1 MSRKLKKLS
10 HQYEFLKLE
19 LEEVEEDLEEYTK
32 EWSSLF
38 GRYFVDKNS
47 EMWVNQETGEMR
59 KEKPDTDDIGET
71 KLEVKRHQAAKKVKD
86 LYRKLSTKTHPDR
99 GGNVEEF
106 NEIREYYDANNLVEL
121 LKYAGRYELEF
132 ELTDEDRELVEAS
145 CKSIQK
151 NIKNKRNTMAYL
163 FCSGN
168 KQDKLNVIKMM
179 ESYLGKKIETKDY
192 PPELLEN

>member
-19 LEEVEEDLEEYTK
+19 LEEIDEDLEDYTK

-59 KEKPDTDDIGET
+59 KEKPGDEKGEI
-71 KLEVKRHQAAKKVKD
+71 KLEEKRTHAAKKVKD
-86 LYRKLSTKTHPDR
+86 LYRKLSTKTHPDK
-99 GGNVEEF
+99 GGNVDDF
-106 NEIREYYDANNLVEL
+106 NEIREFYDSNNLVEL

-132 ELTDEDRELVEAS
+132 ELTDEDKELVEAS
-145 CKSIQK
+145 CKKIQK
-151 NIKNKRNTMAYL
+151 NIKNKKNTMAYL
-163 FCSGN
+163 FCTGD
-168 KQDKLNVIKMM
+168 KQGKLNVIRMM
-179 ESYLGKKIETKDY
+179 ESYLGKKIDIKDY